1 MLGVI
6 SPVYF
11 IPEDWDVVER
21 KLQKIQVML
30 EQPLQAEIIEA
41 GIMIVNT
48 VKILI
53 SVAYPPS
60 SSPFNPP
67 HMRTGQLQESY
78 DILEIGDYFVD
89 VGSDLGYAFSL
100 EFGNGK
106 MLPRPHFFGTA
117 MEVIKDFPRLFLTKV
132 TDEVGRTG

>member
-1 MLGVI
+1 MSGVI
-6 SPVYF
+6 PPVYF

-21 KLQKIQVML
+21 KLEKIKIML
-30 EQPLQAEIIEA
+30 EKPLMAEIIEA

-53 SVAYPPS
+53 SVAYPPP

-78 DILEIGDYFVD
+78 DILEIGDYYVD
-89 VGSDLGYAFSL
+89 VGTDLEYAFYL
-100 EFGNGK
+100 EFGTGT
-106 MLPRPHFFGTA
+106 MQPRPHFFGTA
-117 MEVIKDFPRLFLTKV
+117 MEVIKDFPKLFLTKV
-132 TDEVGRTG
+132 IDEVDSTG